1 MFGNNQMEYIEREEL
16 ERLQLLRLRKNVKR
30 VYENSPFYREMF
42 KENGLGLSNFKSLR
56 DLSRIP
62 FTTRQDLRDN
72 FPYGLLAVP
81 LEEVV
86 RLHTSTGTTGK
97 PKAIL
102 FTQKDIEEASEL
114 IARSMRMTGA
124 KKDDV
129 FQNMMSYGLFTGGL
143 IFHYGA
149 ERLGLLVI
157 PAGAGNTERQIQLM
171 RDFKTTVVHITPSYA
186 LYLADIMDD
195 MELNP
200 KDDFNLRIAYLGA
213 EPYSE
218 ETRLKI
224 ENIFGVDAYNSY
236 GLSEM
241 NGPGVAFECKEKEGM
256 HLWEDNFIIEII
268 NPSTGE
274 VLKDGEEGEL
284 VLTSINREAMP
295 ILRYR
300 TGDLTFVYPERC
312 KCGRTHRRISRLKG
326 RVDDML
332 TVRGINVF
340 PSEIERI
347 LMSLPGIGR
356 NYQIILEREKN
367 LDKLMVKVEVKKELF
382 NGSLDRLRELEEGV
396 RKALKI
402 ELMLTPEVE
411 LVEPGSLPRTTGK
424 AKRVID
430 RREI

>member
-1 MFGNNQMEYIEREEL
+1 MSVDNQIEYIEREEL
-16 ERLQLLRLRKNVKR
+16 ERLQFLRLRKILER
-30 VYENSPFYREMF
+30 VYENSPFYRKMF
-42 KENGLGLSNFKSLR
+42 RERGLNPSEFKFLK
-56 DLSRIP
+56 DLSQIP

-81 LEEVV
+81 LEKVV

-102 FTQKDIEEASEL
+102 FTQKDIDQAAEL
-114 IARSMRMTGA
+114 IARSMRMTGVES
-124 KKDDV
+124 KDV

-149 ERLGLLVI
+149 EKLGLLVI

-186 LYLADIMDD
+186 LYLADVIDNMG
-195 MELNP
+195 MNP
-200 KDDFNLRIAYLGA
+200 KGDLNLRIAYLGA

-218 ETRLKI
+218 ETRIKI
-224 ENIFGVDAYNSY
+224 ENIFGIDVYNSY

-241 NGPGVAFECKEKEGM
+241 NGPGVGFECKEKEGM
-256 HLWEDNFIIEII
+256 HIWEDNFIVEII
-268 NPSTGE
+268 DPSTGE
-274 VLKDGEEGEL
+274 VLEDGEEGEL

-300 TGDLTFVYPERC
+300 TGDLTFIYPEKCR
-312 KCGRTHRRISRLKG
+312 CGRTHRRISRLKG

-332 TVRGINVF
+332 IVRGVNVF

-347 LMSLPGIGR
+347 LMSLPGMGR
-356 NYQIILEREKN
+356 NYQIILERDRG
-367 LDKLMVKVEVKKELF
+367 LDKLKVKVELERKLF
-382 NGSLDRLRELEEGV
+382 NGSLEHLRELEKKV
-396 RKALKI
+396 REKLRA

>member
-1 MFGNNQMEYIEREEL
+1 VES
-16 ERLQLLRLRKNVKR
+16 K
-30 VYENSPFYREMF
+30 
-42 KENGLGLSNFKSLR
+42 
-56 DLSRIP
+56 
-62 FTTRQDLRDN
+62 
-72 FPYGLLAVP
+72 
-81 LEEVV
+81 
-86 RLHTSTGTTGK
+86 
-97 PKAIL
+97 
-102 FTQKDIEEASEL
+102 
-114 IARSMRMTGA
+114 
-124 KKDDV
+124 DV

-149 ERLGLLVI
+149 EKLGLLVI

-186 LYLADIMDD
+186 LYLADVIENMGMD
-195 MELNP
+195 P
-200 KDDFNLRIAYLGA
+200 KSDLNLRIAYLGA

-218 ETRLKI
+218 ETRIKI
-224 ENIFGVDAYNSY
+224 ENIFGIDVYNSY

-241 NGPGVAFECKEKEGM
+241 NGPGVGFECKEKEGM
-256 HLWEDNFIIEII
+256 HIWEDNFIVEII
-268 NPSTGE
+268 DPSTGE
-274 VLKDGEEGEL
+274 VLEDGEEGEL

-300 TGDLTFVYPERC
+300 TGDLTFIYPEKCR
-312 KCGRTHRRISRLKG
+312 CGRTHRRISRLKG

-332 TVRGINVF
+332 IVRGVNVF

-347 LMSLPGIGR
+347 LMSLPGMGR
-356 NYQIILEREKN
+356 NYQIILERDRG
-367 LDKLMVKVEVKKELF
+367 LDKLKVKVEVERKLF
-382 NGSLDRLRELEEGV
+382 NGSLEHLRELEKKV
-396 RKALKI
+396 REKLRA

>member
-1 MFGNNQMEYIEREEL
+1 MSVDNQIEYIEREEL
-16 ERLQLLRLRKNVKR
+16 ERLQFLRLRKILER
-30 VYENSPFYREMF
+30 VYENSPFYRKMF
-42 KENGLGLSNFKSLR
+42 RERGLKPSKFKSLK
-56 DLSRIP
+56 DISQIP

-81 LEEVV
+81 LEKVI

-102 FTQKDIEEASEL
+102 FTQKDIDQAAEL

-124 KKDDV
+124 ESKDV

-149 ERLGLLVI
+149 EKLGLLVI

-171 RDFKTTVVHITPSYA
+171 HDFKTTVVHITPSYA
-186 LYLADIMDD
+186 LYLADVIENMG
-195 MELNP
+195 MNP
-200 KDDFNLRIAYLGA
+200 KGDLNLRIAYLGA

-218 ETRLKI
+218 ETRIKI
-224 ENIFGVDAYNSY
+224 ENIFGIDVYNSY

-241 NGPGVAFECKEKEGM
+241 NGPGVGFECKKKEGM
-256 HLWEDNFIIEII
+256 HIWEDNFIVEII
-268 NPSTGE
+268 DPSTGE
-274 VLKDGEEGEL
+274 VLEDGEEGEL

-300 TGDLTFVYPERC
+300 TGDLTFIYPEKCR
-312 KCGRTHRRISRLKG
+312 CGRTHRRISRLKG

-332 TVRGINVF
+332 IVRGVNVF

-347 LMSLPGIGR
+347 LMSLPGMGR
-356 NYQIILEREKN
+356 NYQIILERDRG
-367 LDKLMVKVEVKKELF
+367 LDKLKVKVEVERKLF
-382 NGSLDRLRELEEGV
+382 NGSLEHLRELEKKV
-396 RKALKI
+396 REKLRA

>member
-30 VYENSPFYREMF
+30 VYENSPFYRKMF
-42 KENGLGLSNFKSLR
+42 KENGLELSNFKSLR

-72 FPYGLLAVP
+72 FPYGLLVVP
-81 LEEVV
+81 LKEVV

-102 FTQKDIEEASEL
+102 FTQKDIEQASEL

-241 NGPGVAFECKEKEGM
+241 NGPGVAFECKQKEGM

-396 RKALKI
+396 RKALRV

-424 AKRVID
+424 AKRVFD

>member
-1 MFGNNQMEYIEREEL
+1 MFGNHQMEYIEREEL
-16 ERLQLLRLRKNVKR
+16 KRLQFLRLKKTLER
-30 VYENSPFYREMF
+30 VYESSPFYKKVF
-42 KENGLGLSNFKSLR
+42 KENGLEPSRFKSLR
-56 DLSRIP
+56 DISQIP

-72 FPYGLLAVP
+72 FPYGLLAVS
-81 LEEVV
+81 LEKVV

-102 FTQKDIEEASEL
+102 FTQKDIDEASKL

-124 KKDDV
+124 KEKDI

-149 ERLGLLVI
+149 EKLGLLVI
-157 PAGAGNTERQIQLM
+157 PAGTGNTERQIQLM
-171 RDFKTTVVHITPSYA
+171 RDFKTTIVHITPSYA
-186 LYLADIMDD
+186 LYLADVIEEMR
-195 MELNP
+195 LNP
-200 KDDFNLRIAYLGA
+200 KYDFNLRIAYLGA

-218 ETRLKI
+218 ETRVKI
-224 ENIFGVDAYNSY
+224 ENIFGIDAYNSY

-241 NGPGVAFECKEKEGM
+241 NGPGVGFECKEKEGM
-256 HLWEDNFIIEII
+256 HLWEDNFIVEII

-274 VLKDGEEGEL
+274 VLEDGEEGEL

-300 TGDLTFVYPERC
+300 TGDLTFIYPERC
-312 KCGRTHRRISRLKG
+312 RCGRTHRRISRLKG

-332 TVRGINVF
+332 IVRGVNVF

-347 LMSLPGIGR
+347 LMSLPGMGR
-356 NYQIILEREKN
+356 NYQIILERDRG
-367 LDKLMVKVEVKKELF
+367 LDKLRIKVEIKKELF
-382 NGSLDRLRELEEGV
+382 NGSLEHLKELENKIRARLR
-396 RKALKI
+396 A

-430 RREI
+430 KRKI

>member
-1 MFGNNQMEYIEREEL
+1 MSVDNQIEYIEREEL
-16 ERLQLLRLRKNVKR
+16 ERLQFLRLRKILER
-30 VYENSPFYREMF
+30 VYENSPFYRKMF
-42 KENGLGLSNFKSLR
+42 RERGLKPSKFKSLK
-56 DLSRIP
+56 DISQIP

-81 LEEVV
+81 LEKVV

-102 FTQKDIEEASEL
+102 FTQKDIDQAAEL

-124 KKDDV
+124 ESKDV

-149 ERLGLLVI
+149 EKLGLLVI

-186 LYLADIMDD
+186 LYLADVIENMGMD
-195 MELNP
+195 P
-200 KDDFNLRIAYLGA
+200 KGGLNLRIAYLGA

-218 ETRLKI
+218 ETRIKI
-224 ENIFGVDAYNSY
+224 ENIFGIDVYNSY

-241 NGPGVAFECKEKEGM
+241 NGPGVGFECKEKEGM
-256 HLWEDNFIIEII
+256 HIWEDNFIVEII
-268 NPSTGE
+268 DPSTGE
-274 VLKDGEEGEL
+274 VLEDGEEGEL

-300 TGDLTFVYPERC
+300 TGDLTFIYPEKCR
-312 KCGRTHRRISRLKG
+312 CGRTHRRISRLKG

-332 TVRGINVF
+332 IVRGVNVF

-347 LMSLPGIGR
+347 LMSLPGMGR
-356 NYQIILEREKN
+356 NYQIILERDRG
-367 LDKLMVKVEVKKELF
+367 LDKLKVKVEVERKLF
-382 NGSLDRLRELEEGV
+382 NGSLEHLRELENKV
-396 RKALKI
+396 REKLRA

>member
-1 MFGNNQMEYIEREEL
+1 MGNNRIEYIARKEL
-16 ERLQLLRLRKNVKR
+16 ERLQLLRLRKTIER
-30 VYENSPFYREMF
+30 VYENSPFYRRVL
-42 KENGLGLSNFKSLR
+42 KENRLEPSRFKSLR
-56 DLSRIP
+56 DISQIP
-62 FTTRQDLRDN
+62 FTTRQNLRDN
-72 FPYGLLAVP
+72 FPYGLLTVS
-81 LEEVV
+81 LEKVV

-102 FTQKDIEEASEL
+102 FTQRDIDEAAEL

-124 KKDDV
+124 KETDV

-149 ERLGLLVI
+149 EKLGLLVI

-171 RDFKTTVVHITPSYA
+171 RDFRTTVVHITPSYA
-186 LYLADIMDD
+186 LYLADVIEEMG
-195 MELNP
+195 LNP
-200 KDDFNLRIAYLGA
+200 KSDFSLRIAYLGA

-218 ETRLKI
+218 ETRVKI
-224 ENIFGVDAYNSY
+224 ENIFGIDAYNSY

-241 NGPGVAFECKEKEGM
+241 NGPGVGFECKEKEGM
-256 HLWEDNFIIEII
+256 HLWEDNFIVEII

-274 VLKDGEEGEL
+274 VLEDGEEGEL

-300 TGDLTFVYPERC
+300 TGDLTFIYPENCR
-312 KCGRTHRRISRLKG
+312 CGRTHRRISRLRG

-332 TVRGINVF
+332 VIRGVNVF

-347 LMSLPGIGR
+347 LMGLPGVGR
-356 NYQIILEREKN
+356 NYQLILERDRG
-367 LDKLMVKVEVKKELF
+367 LDKLRVKVEVKKELF
-382 NGSLDRLRELEEGV
+382 NGSLEHLRELENKV
-396 RKALKI
+396 RERLKA
-402 ELMLTPEVE
+402 ETMVTPEVE

-430 RREI
+430 RRKI

>member
-1 MFGNNQMEYIEREEL
+1 MSVDNQIEYIEREEL
-16 ERLQLLRLRKNVKR
+16 ERLQFLRLRKILER
-30 VYENSPFYREMF
+30 VYENSPFYRKMF
-42 KENGLGLSNFKSLR
+42 RERGLKPSKFKSLK
-56 DLSRIP
+56 DISQIP

-81 LEEVV
+81 LEKVV

-102 FTQKDIEEASEL
+102 FTQKDIDQAAEL

-124 KKDDV
+124 ESKDV

-149 ERLGLLVI
+149 EKLGLLVI

-186 LYLADIMDD
+186 LYLADVIENMG
-195 MELNP
+195 MNP
-200 KDDFNLRIAYLGA
+200 KGGLNLRIAYLGA

-218 ETRLKI
+218 ETRIKI
-224 ENIFGVDAYNSY
+224 ENIFGIDVYNSY

-241 NGPGVAFECKEKEGM
+241 NGPGVGFECKEKEGM
-256 HLWEDNFIIEII
+256 HIWEDNFIVEII
-268 NPSTGE
+268 DPSTGE
-274 VLKDGEEGEL
+274 VLEDGEEGEL

-300 TGDLTFVYPERC
+300 TGDLTFIYPEKCR
-312 KCGRTHRRISRLKG
+312 CGRTHRRISRLKG

-332 TVRGINVF
+332 IVRGVNVF

-347 LMSLPGIGR
+347 LMSLPGMGR
-356 NYQIILEREKN
+356 NYQIILERDRG
-367 LDKLMVKVEVKKELF
+367 LDKLKVKVEVERKLF
-382 NGSLDRLRELEEGV
+382 NGSLEHLRELENKV
-396 RKALKI
+396 REKLRA